1 MSDHKLTNPKDV
13 IGSSKLPLEL
23 VPDILMVEAST
34 AFFEGAKKYGRYNW
48 RVSGVRSSIYSAA
61 LLRHVFKWWN
71 GEDADPTTRVKHLAN
86 AAACIG
92 ILLDAELS
100 GDLTDDRPPAQPQ
113 LAERIDELKDVIAH
127 LKELFKDH
135 DPKQYTIDDTRLGG
149 SSVEAAKSV
158 HSDDLLPLITGKVIE
173 VHADGT
179 RTIYHVPNERPSVG
193 VDAPDSGVW
202 DRP

>member
-23 VPDILMVEAST
+23 VPGILIVEAST

-48 RVSGVRSSIYSAA
+48 RVAGVRSSIYAAA
-61 LLRHVFKWWN
+61 LLRHVSKWWN
-71 GEDADPTTRVKHLAN
+71 GEDADPITRVKHLAN
-86 AAACIG
+86 AVACIG

-100 GDLTDDRPPAQPQ
+100 GNLTDDRPPAQPQ

-135 DPKQYTIDDTRLGG
+135 NPKQYTID
-149 SSVEAAKSV
+149 EPAKSV
-158 HSDDLLPLITGKVIE
+158 HSDDLMSLVTGKVIE